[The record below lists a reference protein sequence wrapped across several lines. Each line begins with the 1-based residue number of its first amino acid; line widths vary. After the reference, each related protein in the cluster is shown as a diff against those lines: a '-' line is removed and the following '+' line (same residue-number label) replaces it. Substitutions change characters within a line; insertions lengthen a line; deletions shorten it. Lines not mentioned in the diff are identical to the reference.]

1 MKNSPFEHIPR
12 WHLLAAGGGDVSTL
26 AWSAA
31 PSYTT
36 YLQTPQRWAKVA
48 NRAYWQARCA

>member
-12 WHLLAAGGGDVSTL
+12 RHWLAAGAGAVSTL

-31 PSYTT
+31 PSYTA
-36 YLQTPQRWAKVA
+36 YLQNQLRWAEVA
-48 NRAYWQARCA
+48 DRAYWQARYA

>member
-1 MKNSPFEHIPR
+1 MKNSPFERIPR
-12 WHLLAAGGGDVSTL
+12 RHWLAAGGGDVSTL

-36 YLQTPQRWAKVA
+36 YLQTQQRWAKVA
-48 NRAYWQARCA
+48 DRAYWQARCA